1 MEIYEVIALNDNDI
15 AKEIKKQT
23 NVYCTGIDFL
33 GNLLALEKYPI
44 ANKRIAV
51 KNILSF
57 LAHLDESLKKNSTT
71 VVAINQE
78 ILIKYFSRDKY
89 VDYVNLLKKMKV
101 MTAVPYENG
110 TFYNFVDKKKS
121 KQYRIHSEFLNQD
134 LALLIINAKND
145 IEVTIDGKFDKKMV
159 KTILNIE
166 VDLKAAILDEV
177 ANKQSNN
184 SLRCRLS
191 ILLRLYSVRWVKT
204 GQNVD
209 RIYHS
214 LSNVSRISRKHI
226 HIKGNH
232 FHNIDIKNCQP
243 LLLCYLLLKN
253 GLEVDESYKK
263 DCENGRLYERFIEEG
278 ASREETKVL
287 LYKAIYFAF
296 KPKRDIALKFKE
308 LYPATFKSLQ
318 VISSDEIKMATKLQN
333 LEASIFNKLAP
344 QKSKNYF
351 TLFDAIYFTDGNDIL
366 HLTKDIEDK
375 FAAFG
380 IKPKLSIN
388 E

>member
-1 MEIYEVIALNDNDI
+1 MEIYKVIALDDKVI
-15 AKEIKKQT
+15 GKEIKKQT
-23 NVYCTGIDFL
+23 NIYCTGIDFL
-33 GNLLALEKYPI
+33 GNLLKLDKYPI

-57 LAHLDESLKKNSTT
+57 LAYVDESLKKNNTT
-71 VVAINQE
+71 VVAIGQE

-89 VDYVNLLKKMKV
+89 VDYVNLLKNMEV

-110 TFYNFVDKKKS
+110 TFYNYVNKMKS
-121 KQYRIHSEFLNQD
+121 KQFRIHTKFLNQD
-134 LALLIINAKND
+134 LALLVICAKNN
-145 IEVTIDGKFDKKMV
+145 IKAVIDGKFDKKMI
-159 KTILNIE
+159 KTIMKIE
-166 VDLKAAILDEV
+166 VDLRAAILDEV
-177 ANKQSNN
+177 ANKRSNN

-191 ILLRLYSVRWVKT
+191 ILLRLFNVRWIKK
-204 GQNVD
+204 GKNVD

-214 LSNVSRISRKHI
+214 LSNLSKISRKYI
-226 HIKGNH
+226 HIKGNY

-253 GLEVDESYKK
+253 GLEVDKSYMQ
-263 DCENGRLYERFIEEG
+263 DCEIGQLYERFINERT
-278 ASREETKVL
+278 SRDETKVL

-296 KPKRDIALKFKE
+296 KPNRDIALKFKE

-351 TLFDAIYFTDGNDIL
+351 TLFDAIYFIDGNDIL